1 MHINIALIIY
11 FIMSSHLVDSFL
23 KGSEYF
29 NLDYSLACFFGVLF
43 TTLFLGFTFLF
54 ISSTFYFNKYS
65 SNN

>member
-1 MHINIALIIY
+1 MHIKIDLIIY
-11 FIMSSHLVDSFL
+11 FIMSFHLVDSFL

-29 NLDYSLACFFGVLF
+29 NVDYSLASFFGVLI
-43 TTLFLGFTFLF
+43 TTLLLGFTFLF